1 MKNIALFLAY
11 WIVLVAL
18 FAFFGYWS
26 VDYLFN
32 SSDKV
37 IGLLLSVGAFA
48 SAMQIRK
55 SVKELKA

>member
-11 WIVLVAL
+11 WIVLIAL
-18 FAFFGYWS
+18 FAFFGYWG
-26 VDYLFN
+26 VDYLFY

-37 IGLLLSVGAFA
+37 IGMLLLVGAFA